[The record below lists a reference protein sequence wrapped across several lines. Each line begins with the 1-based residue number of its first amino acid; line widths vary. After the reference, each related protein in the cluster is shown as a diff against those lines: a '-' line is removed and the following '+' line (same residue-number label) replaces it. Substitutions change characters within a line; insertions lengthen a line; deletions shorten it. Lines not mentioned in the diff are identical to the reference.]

1 MPCQGDSSSQA
12 PGTALL
18 PLGYR
23 ETLILEKKHLLF
35 SVSYSKAFQISLLGK
50 ATDKNPADLQGY
62 SRAQGVKSEFPFKE
76 KAVDTVSH
84 CSWQAVPK
92 RH

>member
-1 MPCQGDSSSQA
+1 MPRGQQLPGPWDS
-12 PGTALL
+12 TA
-18 PLGYR
+18 PLGLQR
-23 ETLILEKKHLLF
+23 NPNSGIKHLLF